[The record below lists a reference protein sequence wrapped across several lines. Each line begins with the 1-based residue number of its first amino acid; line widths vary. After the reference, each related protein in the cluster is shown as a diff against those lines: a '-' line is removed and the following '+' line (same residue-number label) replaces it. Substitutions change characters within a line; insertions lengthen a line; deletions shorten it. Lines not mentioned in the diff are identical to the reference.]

1 MLKVR
6 FFNKQALHSIYISI
20 IFEYKSNISN
30 ERQADEVKMMNI
42 ILYTNKH
49 KTVNMNEWLLDRII
63 NHKK

>member
-1 MLKVR
+1 MLG
-6 FFNKQALHSIYISI
+6 FLINKLFIVYISI
-20 IFEYKSNISN
+20 ISEYKSNISN
-30 ERQADEVKMMNI
+30 DRQADEVKMMNI